1 MIEVILIT
9 KLRGNLSGI
18 KDHYIEE
25 LEMMLDNTFSSGE
38 LASIDFLQQLSDIA
52 STIGDSLA
60 VLINRRGEVL
70 RIKVGALTEDFFI
83 GAQQR
88 RSVKRLSGLRC
99 IYLTFDSQLE
109 RKNKIFLKKYRL
121 DLLLHLS
128 LAKKQSKIEVVPHYP
143 KLNEGR
149 LIIGSKTVG
158 PLSLTELAEID
169 HSTEIESIEDKL
181 QATETVKVTDVES
194 EAAILVDLKTESDAK
209 YELEEPLDELENLV
223 QTAGIEV
230 RGKQVQH
237 RQHPDHSYYI
247 GYGKVQEL
255 KELKYRLGV
264 NVIIFD
270 DELSPAQQRNLEDEL
285 ELKVI
290 DRTEV
295 ILDIFAQH
303 ANSKEGKLQV
313 ELAQL
318 NYLLPRLTGKGEDLS
333 RLAGGIGTRGPGESK
348 LEIDRRRIRKRIDN
362 LEAEIDR
369 VQQTRDTQRSR
380 RKLPTISLVGY
391 TNAGK
396 STLFNRLTEA
406 TAVVKDELFATLD
419 SNTCK
424 LKLPVGRNVLISDT
438 VGFIRKLP
446 HQLIAAFRATLEEVT
461 EADILLHVVDVTQD
475 DYEAKMDAVLEVL
488 AEMDVLDK
496 PIITILN
503 KVDLVTDQEKIN
515 LIKQELEDS
524 LVISAKEGQGID
536 ELLDKISNLLLDTMV
551 EVELLLPYSD
561 AGALELIHQCGKVFT
576 EEYSNE
582 GIFIRARIS
591 QQIANQVDEDYFLS
605 QEALA

>member
-1 MIEVILIT
+1 MITELS
-9 KLRGNLSGI
+9 GDLSGI
-18 KDHYIEE
+18 KDHYIEK
-25 LEMMLDNTFSSGE
+25 LEMMLDNIFSSSE
-38 LASIDFLQQLSDIA
+38 LVSIDFLQQLSDIA
-52 STIGDSLA
+52 SVIGKNLA

-70 RIKVGALTEDFFI
+70 RIKVGELTEDFFA
-83 GAQQR
+83 GVQQR

-99 IYLTFDSQLE
+99 IYLTFNSGLD
-109 RKNKIFLKKYRL
+109 RKSKIFLKEYRL

-128 LAKKQSKIEVVPHYP
+128 FSNKQSGIKAMLHYP
-143 KLNEGR
+143 KLNEGK

-158 PLSLTELAEID
+158 PFSLEELVDID
-169 HSTEIESIEDKL
+169 YLAEIESIEDKL
-181 QATETVKVTDVES
+181 QTVETVKVTGAES
-194 EAAILVDLKTESDAK
+194 EKAILVGLMTESDTK
-209 YELEEPLDELENLV
+209 YKQDELLNELESLV

-230 RGKQVQH
+230 CGKEVQH
-237 RQHPDHSYYI
+237 RKHPDHSYYI

-255 KELKYRLGV
+255 KELKYQFGV
-264 NVIIFD
+264 NVIIFN
-270 DELSPAQQRNLEDEL
+270 DELSPAQQRNLEEEL

-318 NYLLPRLTGKGEDLS
+318 NYLLPRLTGKGKDLS

-362 LEAEIDR
+362 LEAEINR
-369 VQQTRDTQRSR
+369 VQQTRATQRSR
-380 RKLPTISLVGY
+380 RKLPTVSVVGY

-396 STLFNRLTEA
+396 STLLNRLTEA

-419 SNTCK
+419 SNTCR
-424 LKLPVGRNVLISDT
+424 LKLPIGRKVLISDT

-461 EADILLHVVDVTQD
+461 EADVLLHVVDITQH
-475 DYEAKMDAVLEVL
+475 DYKAKMDAVLEVL
-488 AEMDVLDK
+488 AELDVLDK

-503 KVDLVTDQEKIN
+503 KADLIEEQEKIE
-515 LIKQELEDS
+515 LIEQELENS
-524 LVISAKEGQGID
+524 LVLSAKNGRGID
-536 ELLDKISNLLLDTMV
+536 DLLAEISNFLLDTMV
-551 EVELLLPYSD
+551 ELELLLPYSD
-561 AGALELIHQCGKVFT
+561 AGALELIHKRGKVFT

-591 QQIANQVDEDYFLS
+591 QEIANQVDEDYIIS
-605 QEALA
+605 RKSLA